1 MRRFIFI
8 PILIFAL
15 ALAGF
20 IVTSFQPVNK
30 NDKTP
35 IIFVVNQGEGINSIA
50 QRLEQQGLVRSRFV
64 FIFEVRR
71 LGLGPKIQAG
81 DFRLYKSASAAQI
94 AKELTSGTLDVWVT
108 IIEGLRAD
116 EIAEILKDKLP
127 TYENSWVLQLRKQEG
142 YLFPDTYLI
151 PKDADINLV
160 LNIFQE
166 NFDKKIASLSLG
178 TAKNGLSFED
188 AIILASI
195 VEREARSYEVKKQ
208 VAGIL
213 LKRLNIGMK
222 LDADATVQYAL
233 GFVPEQKNWWK
244 RGLTFAD
251 LEIRSPYNTYRN
263 AGLPPTPISSPGLLS
278 LQAAFNANP
287 STPYLYYLHDN
298 LGNSY
303 YAKTLEEHNSNKT
316 KYLNY

>member
-1 MRRFIFI
+1 MKRLIFI
-8 PILIFAL
+8 PVLIFAL
-15 ALAGF
+15 ALAGL
-20 IVTSFQPVNK
+20 ILTSFQPVNK

-35 IIFVVNQGEGINSIA
+35 VIFVVNQGEGINSIA
-50 QRLEQQGLVRSRFV
+50 QRLEAQKLIRNRFV

-81 DFRLYKSASAAQI
+81 DFRLYKSASPAQI
-94 AKELTSGTLDVWVT
+94 AQELTSGTLDVWVT

-127 TYENSWVLQLRKQEG
+127 TYENSWVLQLRKNEG

-160 LNIFQE
+160 LNIFKQ
-166 NFDKKIASLSLG
+166 NFDKKITSLTID
-178 TAKNGLSFED
+178 TAKNGLSFKD
-188 AIILASI
+188 SIILASI
-195 VEREARSYEVKKQ
+195 VEREARSYEVKEQ

-222 LDADATVQYAL
+222 LDTDATVQYAL
-233 GFVPEQKNWWK
+233 GFQPEQKSWWK
-244 RGLTFAD
+244 KGLTFAD

-263 AGLPPTPISSPGLLS
+263 AGLPPTPISSPGIS
-278 LQAAFNANP
+278 SIQAVFNANP
-287 STPYLYYLHDN
+287 QTPYLYYLHDN